1 MKYAVQSEHFPNAIH
16 VGILDKTERA
26 FIDTEEATDMTLA
39 AVAQYTRDNH
49 SGELEV
55 DFPYLSLTLQ
65 VKVSPLADEPES
77 SEETPAAVDTDGTP
91 KDLPPASAPGFPG
104 TGVMTARDL
113 DTTTPADDELV
124 MGELGRSASAWFA
137 NSVVLKK
144 HQATILAALDR
155 AASSESSE
163 WAAAAEAIRQ
173 VQGSSENPVP

>member
-49 SGELEV
+49 SGELEL
-55 DFPYLSLTLQ
+55 DFPHLALTLQ
-65 VKVSPLADEPES
+65 VKVSALADEPEN
-77 SEETPAAVDTDGTP
+77 SEETPQ
-91 KDLPPASAPGFPG
+91 DLPLASATGFPG

-113 DTTTPADDELV
+113 DSTTPADDALV

-137 NSVVLKK
+137 NSVVLQK
-144 HQATILAALDR
+144 HRDTILAALDR

-163 WAAAAEAIRQ
+163 WAAASEAIRQ
-173 VQGSSENPVP
+173 VQRSSENPVR